1 LLGPFAG
8 NVCRRSAIPS
18 DRLLMQGSMAIN
30 SDQWPNRMARHNR
43 KSFRFIGTEMGNQI
57 RGREMILTAS

>member
-1 LLGPFAG
+1 
-8 NVCRRSAIPS
+8 
-18 DRLLMQGSMAIN
+18 MQGSMAIN